1 MRSLEDF
8 KVHEYL
14 LQGIHGKK
22 ETNPE
27 ERKKFLGTI
36 RERIVFVLT
45 QAQVMKDEII
55 PKAEALMQENFEA
68 HLYLNGHI
76 RYPYLAKYIAL
87 ASKLKMDHTIV
98 TNKEY
103 HSDIGLVLAYEHAID
118 REEIYIKEPKQNI
131 QKIAVEKDK
140 GFLIALKKIFNKK

>member
-1 MRSLEDF
+1 VRSLEDF

-55 PKAEALMQENFEA
+55 PKAEALIQENSKA
-68 HLYLNGHI
+68 HLYLNGNI
-76 RYPYLAKYIAL
+76 RYSYLSKYIAL
-87 ASKLKMDHTIV
+87 ASKFNMDHTIV